1 MALEDFKRIV
11 DGLGMA
17 VAVTDAQGTMA
28 FANAALQKMAGGAQP
43 LPGAALP
50 GLFVEG
56 DRKRIQQNLQRIAEG
71 KTASAVS
78 EARLAG
84 SGERWVE
91 VLLQP
96 ALDARDKPAGA
107 IAMIRDIAERRE
119 TESALAHAGSRLFA
133 LTEATAQA
141 VMIENAAGDVEIAN
155 EAFCRLLGLDSAAQS
170 LLGVSAPEV
179 FARSKRVEIK
189 AIEKARKKKD
199 GTEVSV
205 RLDDGGEAVLLR
217 LPIAVDDRPG
227 GALWCSGIA
236 AVEAEAG
243 ASEVALIEKIGEE
256 LSIAL
261 EGISAISIRAQQ
273 MEFDP
278 SLVDH
283 FQVIRTSTETAL
295 TAIGD
300 LVDFSKVSGRIVL
313 HKRAFGLRAALADLI
328 KRVANEAEEQHC
340 RLRLRVEQDVADQL
354 EGDVERLQLVLR
366 NLLDSAFHLAPGT
379 DVTLQVTPQYVTE
392 SGIQLSFSVTV
403 GTDEGRKP
411 TFRASPESG
420 MGVAVAKFMVVAM
433 GGKLAIA
440 PRPGAE
446 AVYGFTIEFPVRPAV
461 PPPRRAAYVS
471 LVGLPVLV
479 VSGDSE
485 QRLTLANL
493 LRGWRMVPMEADN
506 AAMAIALLERLHGEG
521 TPIPLVM
528 VSHQLPVQDGFLLAF
543 RVKHHAHLGG
553 TLMMMLAAKG
563 KPGDAMACRE
573 NGIAAYMRYP
583 INERQLN
590 EAIVAVTG
598 ASVDTD
604 ETPTLVTRHSLREQ
618 RKGATLLLVDAS
630 RDSQILAS
638 HILARRDCNV
648 VVAND
653 LAEALTAL
661 EQDFYDLVV
670 VDASLPGLDGKDTPA
685 RLRSA
690 ITRDADKVRLV
701 AASHDHAPAWSEAR
715 KSEGYDATL
724 AKPFNKDHLLEA
736 LAATGRPPAEKS

>member
-1 MALEDFKRIV
+1 MAVEDFKRIV
-11 DGLGMA
+11 EGLGVA

-28 FANAALQKMAGGAQP
+28 FANAALVQMIGGAQP
-43 LPGAALP
+43 IAGATLP

-78 EARLAG
+78 EARL
-84 SGERWVE
+84 SGAKERWVE

-96 ALDARDKPAGA
+96 ALDARDKPSGA
-107 IAMIRDIAERRE
+107 IAVVRDIAERRE
-119 TESALAHAGSRLFA
+119 TEGALSLAGSRLFA

-141 VMIENAAGDVEIAN
+141 VMIENAAGDIEIAN
-155 EAFCRLLGLDSAAQS
+155 EAFCRLLGLDSAPQS

-179 FARSKRVEIK
+179 FARSKRVESK
-189 AIEKARKKKD
+189 AIEKARKKKE

-205 RLDDGGEAVLLR
+205 RLEEGGEAVLLR
-217 LPIAVDDRPG
+217 LPIAGDDRPG
-227 GALWCSGIA
+227 GALWCSGVA

-295 TAIGD
+295 AAIGD

-313 HKRAFGLRAALADLI
+313 HKRDFGLRSALADLV

-354 EGDVERLQLVLR
+354 EGDVVRLQLVLK

-379 DVTLQVTPQYVTE
+379 DITLQVTPEYVTE
-392 SGIQLSFSVTV
+392 SGIQLSFSVNV

-440 PRPGAE
+440 ARPGAE
-446 AVYGFTIEFPVRPAV
+446 AVYGFTIEFPVRPAI
-461 PPPRRAAYVS
+461 PPARRAAFVS

-479 VSGDSE
+479 VSGDSD
-485 QRLTLANL
+485 QRLTLSNL

-506 AAMAIALLERLHGEG
+506 AAMAIALLERLHAEG

-528 VSHQLPVQDGFLLAF
+528 VSDQLPVQDGFMLAF

-553 TLMMMLAAKG
+553 TLLMMLATRG

-590 EAIVAVTG
+590 EAIAAVTG

-638 HILARRDCNV
+638 HILARRDCSV

-670 VDASLPGLDGKDTPA
+670 VDASLAGLNGQDTPA
-685 RLRSA
+685 RLRGA
-690 ITRDADKVRLV
+690 ITRDAAKVRLV

-715 KSEGYDATL
+715 KAEGYDATL

-736 LAATGRPPAEKS
+736 LAATGRLPPEES